1 LDEESGIAQMIVY
14 ILSLS
19 HHEKRFPL
27 SQAHVMISGA
37 GPVGMVSALVLAR
50 AGVKVTLAESAPAL
64 SMDLRAST
72 FHPPTLDMLAPLG
85 LTDDLISQGLIARYT
100 QQRDRQ
106 EGLIAEF
113 DMELL
118 RGDTDHPFRL
128 QCEQWKLTQL
138 IKNQLDKMPHV
149 TVHLNTKVEG
159 VDQTADGVTTRL
171 STDGQAHEVKSDYL
185 IGADGAWSAVRK
197 SQNIEFEGFTY
208 PERFL
213 VVSTAFE
220 YADHLPKLS
229 YVNYCSDPKEW
240 CVLLRVPTL
249 WRVLFPTK
257 VEETDEEVMG
267 DESVERRLQG
277 LLPQA
282 VPYQTVHR
290 TLYKVHQRVAKNFR
304 HGRVLL
310 AGDSAHIN
318 NPLGGMGM
326 NGGVHDAMNLCQK
339 LLGVIQQGHSAD
351 VLQRRSI
358 AIEYINANT
367 ARNKKEIEE
376 RDPVARKK
384 TQDELRAIAAD
395 PKSAKAYIRKTSML
409 DALERAEAIA

>member
-1 LDEESGIAQMIVY
+1 MIVY
-14 ILSLS
+14 IFSLI
-19 HHEKRFPL
+19 HPFMRFPL

-37 GPVGMVSALVLAR
+37 GPVGLVAALVLAR
-50 AGVKVTLAESAPAL
+50 AGVRVTVAEAAPAL
-64 SMDLRAST
+64 SLDLRAST

-85 LTDDLISQGLIARYT
+85 LTDGLIPQGLIARYT

-118 RGDTDHPFRL
+118 RGDTDHPYRL

-138 IKNQLDKMPHV
+138 IKDQLDTMPHV
-149 TVHLNTKVEG
+149 TVHLNTKVDG

-257 VEETDEEVMG
+257 VEETDDEVMG
-267 DESVERRLQG
+267 DESVQRRLQG

-339 LLGVIQQGHSAD
+339 LLGVIQQGQSPD
-351 VLQRRSI
+351 VLDRYERQRRSI
-358 AIEYINANT
+358 AIEYINAST

-376 RDPVARKK
+376 RDPVARKT

-395 PKSAKAYIRKTSML
+395 PKAAKAYIRKMSML
-409 DALERAEAIA
+409 DALDRAEAIA